1 LNYLVQIRAYRRS
14 NLRQSTDHSHNSDTT
29 DLNSTAQGQESL
41 DLGTGNPDNYG
52 EKSKERTT
60 EEKSK
65 STIERI
71 GWQAKDLPS

>member
-1 LNYLVQIRAYRRS
+1 
-14 NLRQSTDHSHNSDTT
+14 
-29 DLNSTAQGQESL
+29 LNSTAQGQESL

-65 STIERI
+65 STIEWI
-71 GWQAKDLPS
+71 EWIEWQAKDLPSSSIVTGVTGYDFF